1 MRLRVSMAFIGI
13 FLMAVLAACGGGS
26 GTTGSSTTSK
36 STTTSSSTGAAT
48 STPATSG
55 KACVAPTGGASAYNL
70 VADQS
75 EASYKV
81 QEQFLNRDLPNDAI
95 GTTKNVQGSF
105 LLTSG
110 SQPVITQLKMTADL
124 RTLTSDQQRRD
135 DSIKDR
141 WLESN
146 TYPNATFV
154 AKDVKVPSD
163 QGPVTFNMTGNMT
176 IHGVT
181 RQETFKVTGKL
192 AGDTITGT
200 ATTNILM
207 KNYGFSAPD
216 IAGML
221 TVKDGVTVTF
231 NFTAKKGD
239 CAKYL

>member
-1 MRLRVSMAFIGI
+1 MHLRLKMTFIGI
-13 FLMAVLAACGGGS
+13 FLLAVLAACGGGNS
-26 GTTGSSTTSK
+26 
-36 STTTSSSTGAAT
+36 TTSSSTTSDSKSTVSSAAT
-48 STPATSG
+48 STPAASG
-55 KACVAPTGGASAYNL
+55 TACVAPTGNASAYNL
-70 VADQS
+70 VANQS

-81 QEQFLNRDLPNDAI
+81 QEQFLNRNLPNDAI

-135 DSIKDR
+135 NSIRDR

-154 AKDVKVPSD
+154 AKDVQVPSG
-163 QGPVTFNMTGNMT
+163 QGQVTFNMTGNMT

-192 AGDTITGT
+192 TGDTITGT

-216 IAGML
+216 IAGIL

>member
-1 MRLRVSMAFIGI
+1 MHLRISMAFIGV
-13 FLMAVLAACGGGS
+13 FLMAVLVACGGGN
-26 GTTGSSTTSK
+26 GTTGSSTSSTSK
-36 STTTSSSTGAAT
+36 STAT
-48 STPATSG
+48 STTASIPTASG
-55 KACVAPTGGASAYNL
+55 TTCVAPTGDASAYNL
-70 VADQS
+70 VSNQS

-110 SQPVITQLKMTADL
+110 SQPVITQLKMSADL

-135 DSIKDR
+135 DAIKDR

-154 AKDVKVPSD
+154 AKNVQVPSN
-163 QGPVTFNMTGNMT
+163 QGQVTFNMTGNMT

-192 AGDTITGT
+192 TGDTITGT

-207 KNYGFSAPD
+207 KNYGFDAPS

-239 CAKYL
+239 CARYL

>member
-1 MRLRVSMAFIGI
+1 MRLHISMAFIGI
-13 FLMAVLAACGGGS
+13 FLMTVLAACGGGS
-26 GTTGSSTTSK
+26 GTTGSSTTSNSK
-36 STTTSSSTGAAT
+36 STATGSTASTPTTSSTG
-48 STPATSG
+48 
-55 KACVAPTGGASAYNL
+55 CVAPTGNASAYNL
-70 VADQS
+70 VSNQS

-105 LLTSG
+105 LLTAG

-135 DSIKDR
+135 DAIKDR
-141 WLESN
+141 WLESS

-154 AKDVKVPSD
+154 AKNVQVPSN

-192 AGDTITGT
+192 TGDTITGT

-207 KNYGFSAPD
+207 KNYGFDAPS